1 MATPKS
7 GPHPAETHFT
17 IGEYYKYAETGK
29 TEEWGVGLNGT
40 ANKRWT
46 RLGNT
51 VLTEAGFNPA
61 LVTNSTVTLTKI
73 TNADEIAAI
82 KTKWIIPS

>member
-1 MATPKS
+1 MATPKT
-7 GPHPAETHFT
+7 GVHPSETGFT

-29 TEEWGVGLNGT
+29 IEDWGVGLNGT

-46 RLGNT
+46 KLGN
-51 VLTEAGFNPA
+51 VVVTEAGFDPTKVAN
-61 LVTNSTVTLTKI
+61 TTVTLTKI
-73 TNADEIAAI
+73 TDADEIAAI